1 MYKLLPQASLLKDRV
16 KKLDTDERVHK
27 NVAKIRMRA
36 TVKKELIL
44 FWHTRSRWYRI
55 PRWQSQ
61 NPASAP

>member
-44 FWHTRSRWYRI
+44 F
-55 PRWQSQ
+55 
-61 NPASAP
+61 